1 MVSGAF
7 IQCCELSATR
17 ESVCELPFCRLHPHQ
32 ESSCPGLTTVDEAR
46 LWEKRTRMVHTL
58 SGQLVLQKEK
68 HFLWKEK
75 NVPICR
81 SWVRWGGETLIW
93 DCVNLERWSH
103 SENSYRSKEP
113 KMTSVLKDTPKYD
126 E

>member
-1 MVSGAF
+1 MVS
-7 IQCCELSATR
+7 L
-17 ESVCELPFCRLHPHQ
+17 LPRADH
-32 ESSCPGLTTVDEAR
+32 SDEAR
-46 LWEKRTRMVHTL
+46 LWGSAQEWHTHCL
-58 SGQLVLQKEK
+58 ASWCYRKKK
-68 HFLWKEK
+68 HTFCGKEK

-93 DCVNLERWSH
+93 DCVDLERWSH